1 MSKKVKQ
8 EIEILDVDDS
18 LDEVSNV
25 KEKKSSEKKKR
36 KFKKISKFTILILL
50 LDIIV
55 INNNKFKAFW
65 IPTAMTTKSHK
76 YLAYT
81 LYDPDTVNKVMSENY
96 IETNNEEI
104 NLNDIVIGNNTKTH
118 YT

>member
-50 LDIIV
+50 LDISVMDGVIM
-55 INNNKFKAFW
+55 INNYKFKAFW
-65 IPTAMTTKSHK
+65 NHTAMTK
-76 YLAYT
+76 
-81 LYDPDTVNKVMSENY
+81 
-96 IETNNEEI
+96 
-104 NLNDIVIGNNTKTH
+104 KTH
-118 YT
+118 I

>member
-36 KFKKISKFTILILL
+36 
-50 LDIIV
+50 
-55 INNNKFKAFW
+55 
-65 IPTAMTTKSHK
+65 
-76 YLAYT
+76 
-81 LYDPDTVNKVMSENY
+81 EQ
-96 IETNNEEI
+96 
-104 NLNDIVIGNNTKTH
+104 
-118 YT
+118 